1 MEIWANICTA
11 MRNLKRRR
19 LGALQF
25 PAKSLLARK
34 IGACL
39 TVTRV
44 RTVAQCLAPNFTG
57 QRFTWTQPTWTWVCR
72 MAVRRHA
79 RLWNTGR
86 HHSYQP
92 FPAKRYHMAFSRQ
105 IKFLNF
111 SSWFFI
117 FLRQKNSFKLVQN
130 VLKYLLLVGV
140 GQIFNCMFGK
150 LLISFRGEICM
161 YQK

>member
-1 MEIWANICTA
+1 MDPYMLLLCGGNLGQYTA

-44 RTVAQCLAPNFTG
+44 RSVAQCLAPNFTG

-72 MAVRRHA
+72 TATRPVMKHRPAPF
-79 RLWNTGR
+79 L
-86 HHSYQP
+86 SP

-117 FLRQKNSFKLVQN
+117 FLRKMTGLKIALNLFK
-130 VLKYLLLVGV
+130 
-140 GQIFNCMFGK
+140 IWWS
-150 LLISFRGEICM
+150 ISF
-161 YQK
+161 